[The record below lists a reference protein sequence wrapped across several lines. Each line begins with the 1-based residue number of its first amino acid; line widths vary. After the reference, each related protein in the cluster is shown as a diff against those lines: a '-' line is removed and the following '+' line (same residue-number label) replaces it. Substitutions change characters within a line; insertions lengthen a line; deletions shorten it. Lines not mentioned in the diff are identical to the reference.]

1 MGVQTWTDEFLASMR
16 QEADPEADE
25 VVRRLFEEGGL
36 AALRQFHNRILRNDG
51 IPMEGLPA
59 YVVDY
64 LEATAEPPPWMDR
77 DALQT
82 AEEVLTSNGLIAFTI
97 LAGASLPECYVDR
110 PGVPALWLTQRI
122 NAHVYRRVVETSQF
136 VIGVMSPGGLE
147 REGKGIQAA
156 QKVRLMH
163 ASVRH
168 LILQTA
174 DEQLAQGATE
184 DIAEVFRNHTWKEE
198 LGLPI
203 NQEDLA
209 YTLQTFAWV
218 GIRGMRDLE
227 CGLTPDQEE
236 GIVQVWNATGHALG
250 IREDLMPANVA
261 EAEEL
266 FLRIK
271 KRVAAPSEEG
281 RSMQAALLNYQES
294 LIPEFLS
301 EYRHVPRMIMRHLV
315 GDDTATMLG
324 VPPLMPVEEQEAH
337 RVIALIDRLDHVEHE
352 VFARL
357 SPVRKGAEWLFRRML
372 ETYAKLPREW
382 ERELF
387 AIPEELTTTWQ
398 VARLER

>member
-1 MGVQTWTDEFLASMR
+1 MGAETWTDDFLASMR
-16 QEADPEADE
+16 REGDPQADD
-25 VVRRLFEEGGL
+25 VIRRLFDEGGL
-36 AALRQFHNRILRNDG
+36 PALRQFHNHILRNDG
-51 IPMEGLPA
+51 IPVEGLPK
-59 YVVDY
+59 YVADY

-77 DALQT
+77 DALRV
-82 AEEVLTSNGLIAFTI
+82 AEEVLTSNGLVAFTI

-147 REGKGIQAA
+147 REGTGIQAA

-168 LILQTA
+168 LIQQTP
-174 DEQLAQGATE
+174 DEQLAAGATG
-184 DIAEVFRNHTWKEE
+184 DIAEVFRNHTWKAE

-236 GIVQVWNATGHALG
+236 GMVQVWNATGHALG

-261 EAEEL
+261 EAEQI
-266 FLRIK
+266 FTRIK
-271 KRVAAPSEEG
+271 KRVAAPSEEAQ
-281 RSMQAALLNYQES
+281 SMQAALLNYQES
-294 LIPEFLS
+294 LIPAFLG
-301 EYRHVPRMIMRHLV
+301 EYRHLPRMIMRHLV
-315 GDDTATMLG
+315 GDETASMLG
-324 VPPLMPVEEQEAH
+324 VPPLMPVEEQDAH
-337 RVIALIDRLDHVEHE
+337 RVIRLIDGLDHVDNHL
-352 VFARL
+352 FARF
-357 SPVRKGAEWLFRRML
+357 SPARKGAEWLFRRML
-372 ETYAKLPREW
+372 EAYAKLPRAW

-387 AIPEELTTTWQ
+387 AVPEQLAVRWQ

>member
-1 MGVQTWTDEFLASMR
+1 MSVDKWTDEFLASMR
-16 QEADPEADE
+16 QEMDPQADE
-25 VVRRLFEEGGL
+25 VIRRLFDEGGL
-36 AALRQFHNRILRNDG
+36 QGLRQFHNHILRNDG
-51 IPMEGLPA
+51 IPADGLPR
-59 YVVDY
+59 YVAEY
-64 LEATAEPPPWMDR
+64 LEATASPPEWIDR
-77 DALQT
+77 DAVRM
-82 AEEVLTSNGLIAFTI
+82 AEAVLTSNGLIAFTI

-110 PGVPALWLTQRI
+110 PGVPALWLTQKI

-168 LILQTA
+168 LILQTP
-174 DEQLAQGATE
+174 DDQLARGTTS
-184 DIAEVFRNHTWKEE
+184 DIADVFRNHTWQTA

-250 IREDLMPANVA
+250 IRRDLMPANVA
-261 EAEEL
+261 EAEEI
-266 FLRIK
+266 FTRIK
-271 KRVAAPSEEG
+271 ARVAGPCEEG
-281 RSMQAALLNYQES
+281 RSMQAALLDYQEG
-294 LIPEFLS
+294 LIPEFMS
-301 EYRHVPRMIMRHLV
+301 SYRHLPRMVMRHLV
-315 GDDTATMLG
+315 GAGTADMLG
-324 VPPLMPVEEQEAH
+324 VPPLMPVEEEAAH
-337 RVIALIDRLDHVEHE
+337 KVIGMIDGMDHVENDA
-352 VFARL
+352 FARF

-372 ETYAKLPREW
+372 ETYAQLPREW

-387 AIPEELTTTWQ
+387 QIPENLATEWK
-398 VARLER
+398 VARLEH